1 MLSQSKEWFILKTFL
16 VTKLSKVSVCFM
28 LHYVSHLLFP
38 QQNVPFSLIKEY
50 TLALIRCLFKLQP
63 KRNETIEA
71 GVKTLLSFS
80 SVKCFLMMALRL

>member
-1 MLSQSKEWFILKTFL
+1 
-16 VTKLSKVSVCFM
+16 M